1 MEMTALTKFLDD
13 AGVDY
18 EVVEH
23 RRTTTAAEDARAL
36 GARPADEAKTLLLRI
51 GGSYGL
57 AVVPASERLDLHKLR
72 ARVGEGEQLRLATED
87 EMAAEF
93 PEFELG
99 ALPPVGPT
107 MPSLE
112 VMDRRLLECERVA
125 CTAGDHTHSVWMN
138 PNDLTR
144 LANPIVADICED

>member
-1 MEMTALTKFLDD
+1 MTALTDYLDA

-23 RRTTTAAEDARAL
+23 RRTVTAAEDAQAV
-36 GARPADEAKTLLLRI
+36 GARAADEAKTVLLRI

-72 ARVGEGEQLRLATED
+72 ARVGQGEELRLASED

-93 PEFELG
+93 PEYELG

-112 VMDRRLLECERVA
+112 VMDPRLLDCERVA
-125 CTAGDHTHSVWMN
+125 CTAGDHTHSLWMK

-144 LANPIVADICED
+144 LADPIVADICQD